1 LVDGTASLDQ
11 LRLELDN
18 SDLFAD
24 AEQLT
29 IVGYMGANLPNLP
42 NINDSI
48 EENGYR
54 FTVIE
59 IFSNRVMLVRI
70 ERMTDQ

>member
-1 LVDGTASLDQ
+1 
-11 LRLELDN
+11 
-18 SDLFAD
+18 
-24 AEQLT
+24 
-29 IVGYMGANLPNLP
+29 MGANLPNLP

-48 EENGYR
+48 EEDGYR